1 MAPSIDDQDDQQV
14 RDEPAWGKG
23 ADVLLRDAG
32 LPLYLREIGAVAL
45 LTAAEEQALAAVLD
59 RGREARR
66 RLAVGLVA
74 SADQDAAARHVA
86 QGEDARRRL
95 IEANLRLVVNIARR
109 YRQRGL
115 PLPDLIQEGAF
126 GLFRAV
132 EKFDHR
138 RGYRFSTY
146 AHWWIRQ
153 AIRRAIA
160 DQGRTVRVPVHTVDF
175 AARAR
180 RVAGDLEQQLGR
192 EPGAAEIATALGVPV
207 ETVVYA
213 HVALQPPISLEMPVT
228 EDGSPLGAVLPNAGL
243 LPLDEEAQRG
253 VLRARVGEA
262 LAGLPDER
270 ARLVVALHFGLQG
283 QRAHTLHE
291 IGERLGL
298 TRERVRQIEG
308 AALATLRAGTLRA
321 ERDRDDGDDSDV
333 AERAPGRG
341 AAGEARRRDDGRRDR
356 RSGRCA
362 RRRTL
367 VLY

>member
-1 MAPSIDDQDDQQV
+1 MATSDDDQDGRSAREESPRAEG
-14 RDEPAWGKG
+14 RDA
-23 ADVLLRDAG
+23 LLRDAG

-45 LTAAEEQALAAVLD
+45 LTAAEEQALAAAVD

-66 RLAVGLVA
+66 RLAAGLGA
-74 SADQDAAARHVA
+74 SADQGAAARQVA

-109 YRQRGL
+109 YQQRGL
-115 PLPDLIQEGAF
+115 PLPDLIQEGNL

-153 AIRRAIA
+153 AITRALA
-160 DQGRTVRVPVHTVDF
+160 DHGRTVRVPVHMVDF
-175 AARAR
+175 AGRAR
-180 RVAGDLEQQLGR
+180 RVAGDLEQRLGR
-192 EPGAAEIATALGVPV
+192 EPGAAEIAAALGVPV
-207 ETVVYA
+207 ETVVRTDA
-213 HVALQPPISLEMPVT
+213 AMQPPTSLETPAT
-228 EDGSPLGAVLPNAGL
+228 EDGGLLGDVLPDAGL
-243 LPLDEEAQRG
+243 LPLDEEAHQR
-253 VLRARVGEA
+253 VLRTRVGEA
-262 LAGLPDER
+262 LAGLADER

-308 AALATLRAGTLRA
+308 EALAALRAGALRV
-321 ERDRDDGDDSDV
+321 ERARDDGDDSDV
-333 AERAPGRG
+333 A
-341 AAGEARRRDDGRRDR
+341 
-356 RSGRCA
+356 
-362 RRRTL
+362 
-367 VLY
+367 

>member
-1 MAPSIDDQDDQQV
+1 MATSADDQDG
-14 RDEPAWGKG
+14 RPAREESPRAEGCD
-23 ADVLLRDAG
+23 ALLRAEG
-32 LPLYLREIGAVAL
+32 VPLYLHEIGAVAL
-45 LTAAEEQALAAVLD
+45 LTAAEEQALAAAVEQ
-59 RGREARR
+59 GGEARR
-66 RLAVGLVA
+66 RLAAGLVA
-74 SADQDAAARHVA
+74 SADQDAAARHIT
-86 QGEDARRRL
+86 QGEDARRCL

-153 AIRRAIA
+153 AMTRALA
-160 DQGRTVRVPVHTVDF
+160 DHGRTVRVPEHTVDF

-180 RVAGDLEQQLGR
+180 RVAGDLAQRLGR
-192 EPGAAEIATALGVPV
+192 EPGTAEIAAALGVPV
-207 ETVVYA
+207 EKVVHTA
-213 HVALQPPISLEMPVT
+213 VAMQAPTSLETPAT
-228 EDGSPLGAVLPNAGL
+228 EDGGLLGDVLPDAGL

-253 VLRARVGEA
+253 VLRARVREA

-270 ARLVVALHFGLQG
+270 SRLVVVWRFGLQG

-291 IGERLGL
+291 IGRRLGL

-308 AALATLRAGTLRA
+308 EALAVLRAGVLRA
-321 ERDRDDGDDSDV
+321 ERDRDDDDDSDV
-333 AERAPGRG
+333 A
-341 AAGEARRRDDGRRDR
+341 
-356 RSGRCA
+356 
-362 RRRTL
+362 
-367 VLY
+367 

>member
-1 MAPSIDDQDDQQV
+1 M
-14 RDEPAWGKG
+14 E
-23 ADVLLRDAG
+23 
-32 LPLYLREIGAVAL
+32 
-45 LTAAEEQALAAVLD
+45 

-66 RLAVGLVA
+66 QLAVGLVA
-74 SADQDAAARHVA
+74 SADQGAAARHVA

-115 PLPDLIQEGAF
+115 PLPDLIQEGNL

-132 EKFDHR
+132 EKFDYR

-153 AIRRAIA
+153 AIRRALA
-160 DQGRTVRVPVHTVDF
+160 DQGRTVRVPVHMVEF

-180 RVAGDLEQQLGR
+180 RVAGELAQRLGR
-192 EPGAAEIATALGVPV
+192 EPDIAEIAAALGVPV
-207 ETVVYA
+207 EKVVHTDA
-213 HVALQPPISLEMPVT
+213 VMHLPTSLETPAT
-228 EDGSPLGAVLPNAGL
+228 EDGGLLGDVLPDAGL

-253 VLRARVGEA
+253 VLRARVREA
-262 LAGLPDER
+262 LGGLTDER
-270 ARLVVALHFGLQG
+270 ARVVVTLHFGLQG

-308 AALATLRAGTLRA
+308 EALAALRGSALGA
-321 ERDRDDGDDSDV
+321 ERDRDDS
-333 AERAPGRG
+333 G
-341 AAGEARRRDDGRRDR
+341 AA
-356 RSGRCA
+356 
-362 RRRTL
+362 
-367 VLY
+367 